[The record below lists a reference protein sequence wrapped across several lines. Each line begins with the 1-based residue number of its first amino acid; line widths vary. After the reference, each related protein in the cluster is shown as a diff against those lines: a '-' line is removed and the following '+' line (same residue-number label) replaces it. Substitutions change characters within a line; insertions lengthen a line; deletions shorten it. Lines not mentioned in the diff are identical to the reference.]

1 LKILHRYIAREVL
14 SGIGLVF
21 LGLVLLFAFFDL
33 IHELNDLGRGNYTLG
48 RMFVFVLLAMPA
60 HAYELFPI
68 SALVGTLYGLSS
80 LSQHS
85 EISVMRAAGMS
96 KIQLGVALGRV
107 GLLLV
112 GMSFL
117 LGEWIMPISESAAQ
131 QWRLSALNSLV
142 ATQFRSGLW
151 VKDEKNFVNIQEILP
166 DTSLRGIK
174 IYTFD
179 QGSRLKSI
187 RFAERGEYSG
197 EAGTWKLNNVTETLF
212 EGDQARL
219 VRNPSQPWKSM
230 LTPSVLSVLLV
241 APEQMSLWNLFTYIK
256 HLRENQQRTTRF
268 EIAQWS
274 KALYPFGII
283 VMMWLAMPFA
293 MNRSRSGGFGRQIML
308 GIGLGLS
315 FYLTIRLFSFLGE
328 LNNWSPWVSTLAPN
342 IAFLMMAFLIVGLW
356 GAWYCNSLYY
366 NKTLFPQGAASSCG
380 SSG

>member
-1 LKILHRYIAREVL
+1 M
-14 SGIGLVF
+14 GIGLVF

-33 IHELNDLGRGNYTLG
+33 IHELNDLGHGNYTVN
-48 RMFVFVLLAMPA
+48 RMFVFVFLSMPA

-68 SALVGTLYGLSS
+68 SALIGTLYGLSN

-85 EISVMRAAGMS
+85 EITVMRAAGLS
-96 KIQLGVALGRV
+96 KRQLGFAIGRA
-107 GLLLV
+107 GMLLV
-112 GMSFL
+112 AMSFL
-117 LGEWIMPISESAAQ
+117 LGEWIMPIAESAAQ

-166 DTSLRGIK
+166 DTTLRGIK
-174 IYTFD
+174 IYSFD
-179 QGSRLKSI
+179 QGVRLKSI
-187 RFAERGEYSG
+187 RFAERGEYKG
-197 EAGTWKLNNVTETLF
+197 DDGNWTLLNVTETLF
-212 EGDQARL
+212 EGDQAKLARS
-219 VRNPSQPWKSM
+219 PIQSWKSM

-241 APEQMSLWNLFTYIK
+241 EPEQMSLWNLFTYIK
-256 HLRENQQRTTRF
+256 HLRENQQSTTRF

-293 MNRSRSGGFGRQIML
+293 IYRSRSGGFGRQIML

-315 FYLTIRLFSFLGE
+315 FYLTIRLCSFLGE

-342 IAFLMMAFLIVGLW
+342 MGFLLMTFILGRWMERRA
-356 GAWYCNSLYY
+356 
-366 NKTLFPQGAASSCG
+366 
-380 SSG
+380 

>member
-1 LKILHRYIAREVL
+1 MKTLHRYIAREVL
-14 SGIGLVF
+14 LGIGLVF

-60 HAYELFPI
+60 HGYELFPI
-68 SALVGTLYGLSS
+68 SALVGTLYGLSN

-85 EISVMRAAGMS
+85 EITVMRAAGMS
-96 KIQLGVALGRV
+96 KQQLAFALGRV

-112 GMSFL
+112 AISFL
-117 LGEWIMPISESAAQ
+117 LGEWIMPISENAAQ
-131 QWRLSALNSLV
+131 QWRLTALNSLV

-179 QGSRLKSI
+179 ASSRLKSI
-187 RFAERGEYSG
+187 RFAERGQYSDDEG
-197 EAGTWKLNNVTETLF
+197 AWKLANVTETQF
-212 EGDQARL
+212 EGDQAKL
-219 VRNPSQPWKSM
+219 ALSPLQSWKSM
-230 LTPSVLSVLLV
+230 LTPSVLSVLMV
-241 APEQMSLWNLFTYIK
+241 EPEQMSLWNLFTYIK

-293 MNRSRSGGFGRQIML
+293 MYRSRSGGYGRQIMM

-315 FYLTIRLFSFLGE
+315 FYLTVRLCSFLGE

-342 IAFLMMAFLIVGLW
+342 LAFLMMTFVLGLW
-356 GAWYCNSLYY
+356 MERRA
-366 NKTLFPQGAASSCG
+366 
-380 SSG
+380 

>member
-14 SGIGLVF
+14 LGIGLVF

-33 IHELNDLGRGNYTLG
+33 IHELNDLGHGNYTVG
-48 RMFVFVLLAMPA
+48 RMFVYVLLAMPA

-68 SALVGTLYGLSS
+68 SALVGTLYGLSN
-80 LSQHS
+80 LSQYS
-85 EISVMRAAGMS
+85 EITVMRAAGMS
-96 KIQLGVALGRV
+96 KRQLGLAIGRV
-107 GLLLV
+107 GLMLV
-112 GMSFL
+112 AISFL

-131 QWRLSALNSLV
+131 QWRLTALNSLV

-151 VKDEKNFVNIQEILP
+151 VKDEKSFVNIQEVLP
-166 DTSLRGIK
+166 DTTLHGIK
-174 IYTFD
+174 IYAFD

-187 RFAERGEYSG
+187 RFAERGEYSV
-197 EAGTWKLNNVTETLF
+197 EEGTWKLTNVTETLF
-212 EGDQARL
+212 EGDRAKLARSA
-219 VRNPSQPWKSM
+219 VQTWQSM

-241 APEQMSLWNLFTYIK
+241 EPEQMSLWNLFTYIK

-293 MNRSRSGGFGRQIML
+293 MYRSRSGGFGRQIML

-342 IAFLMMAFLIVGLW
+342 IAFLLMTFILGRWMERRA
-356 GAWYCNSLYY
+356 
-366 NKTLFPQGAASSCG
+366 
-380 SSG
+380 

>member
-1 LKILHRYIAREVL
+1 MKILHRYIAREVL

-68 SALVGTLYGLSS
+68 SALVGTLYGLSN

-96 KIQLGVALGRV
+96 KIQLGIALGRV

-174 IYTFD
+174 IYTFNQD
-179 QGSRLKSI
+179 SRLKSI

-197 EAGTWKLNNVTETLF
+197 DAGIWKLNNVTETLF
-212 EGDQARL
+212 EGDQARM
-219 VRNPSQPWKSM
+219 VRNPSLPWKSM

-241 APEQMSLWNLFTYIK
+241 APEQMSLWNLYTYIK

-293 MNRSRSGGFGRQIML
+293 MYRSRSGGFGRQIML

-342 IAFLMMAFLIVGLW
+342 IAFLMMTFVLGRWMERRA
-356 GAWYCNSLYY
+356 
-366 NKTLFPQGAASSCG
+366 
-380 SSG
+380 